1 MKQTLRSKYGTIRLN
16 KKNHRVIT
24 DEAFDGLKKSLMR
37 DPCFLRLDRLIV
49 DENGV
54 TLGGNQRF
62 KAFLRFREERIWE
75 WLDGET
81 DEKKKR
87 QWHKTW
93 DWLNSTDP
101 KIPDEWVVKAEH
113 EDGSNLT
120 KEEKDRLALID
131 NSPEGISGTNDYAAM
146 VEGFSL
152 DLLRDVGIDLAK
164 IELPEETR
172 EEFEGKAAE
181 EIETESPIGEESE
194 TLKDL
199 HRKRDESK
207 KKFEDMADF
216 GFYAV
221 LVFMTNDQRKAFG
234 KWCAD
239 HDVRA
244 KYSGMYV
251 NGEDFAQAVKIKLPK
266 DTGAAIRERLPN
278 AVLESMTLDGGR
290 SPDEDETQ
298 NQEEI
303 TE

>member
-1 MKQTLRSKYGTIRLN
+1 MKQTLRSKYGTIRLLPGN
-16 KKNHRVIT
+16 PRTIT
-24 DEAFDGLKKSLMR
+24 DEAFTGLKNSIER
-37 DPCFLRLDRLIV
+37 DGDFMALRPIIV
-49 DENGV
+49 DEGGGV
-54 TLGGNQRF
+54 IGGNQRF
-62 KAFLRFREERIWE
+62 KALRD
-75 WLDGET
+75 LGYDY
-81 DEKKKR
+81 
-87 QWHKTW
+87 
-93 DWLNSTDP
+93 
-101 KIPDEWVVKAEH
+101 IPDEWIKQATH
-113 EDGSNLT
+113 EDGSPLT
-120 KEEKDRLALID
+120 EEEKQRFILID

-290 SPDEDETQ
+290 SPDEEDEGEPDDAEPD
-298 NQEEI
+298 EE
-303 TE
+303 

>member
-1 MKQTLRSKYGTIRLN
+1 MKQTLQSKYGPIRLLKGN
-16 KKNHRVIT
+16 PRIIT
-24 DEAFDGLKKSLMR
+24 DEAFTGLKNSIER
-37 DPCFLRLDRLIV
+37 DGDFMALRPIIV
-49 DENGV
+49 DEDGV
-54 TLGGNQRF
+54 VIGGNQRF
-62 KAFLRFREERIWE
+62 KALRDLGYDR
-75 WLDGET
+75 
-81 DEKKKR
+81 
-87 QWHKTW
+87 
-93 DWLNSTDP
+93 
-101 KIPDEWVVKAEH
+101 IPDEWIKQATH
-113 EDGSNLT
+113 EDGSPLT
-120 KEEKDRLALID
+120 DEEKQRFILID

-216 GFYAV
+216 GFYAI
-221 LVFMTNDQRKAFG
+221 LVFMSNDQRKAFG

-290 SPDEDETQ
+290 SPDDEKEPDA
-298 NQEEI
+298 EEPD
-303 TE
+303 EE

>member
-1 MKQTLRSKYGTIRLN
+1 MKQTLKSKYGTIRLLPGN
-16 KKNHRVIT
+16 PRTIT
-24 DEAFDGLKKSLMR
+24 DEAFTGLKNSIER
-37 DPCFLRLDRLIV
+37 DKDFMALRPIIV
-49 DENGV
+49 DEDGV
-54 TLGGNQRF
+54 VIGGNQRF
-62 KAFLRFREERIWE
+62 KALRDLGYDR
-75 WLDGET
+75 
-81 DEKKKR
+81 
-87 QWHKTW
+87 
-93 DWLNSTDP
+93 
-101 KIPDEWVVKAEH
+101 IPDEWIKQATH
-113 EDGSNLT
+113 EDGSPLT
-120 KEEKDRLALID
+120 EEEKQRFILID

-164 IELPEETR
+164 IELSEETR

-290 SPDEDETQ
+290 SADQETQ

>member
-1 MKQTLRSKYGTIRLN
+1 MKQTLRSKYGTIRLLPGN
-16 KKNHRVIT
+16 PRTIT
-24 DEAFDGLKKSLMR
+24 DEAFTGLKNSIER
-37 DPCFLRLDRLIV
+37 DKDFMALRPIIV
-49 DENGV
+49 DEGGV
-54 TLGGNQRF
+54 VIGGNQRF
-62 KAFLRFREERIWE
+62 KALRDLGYDR
-75 WLDGET
+75 
-81 DEKKKR
+81 
-87 QWHKTW
+87 
-93 DWLNSTDP
+93 
-101 KIPDEWVVKAEH
+101 IPDEWIKQATH
-113 EDGSNLT
+113 EDGSCLT
-120 KEEKDRLALID
+120 EEEKQRFILID

-221 LVFMTNDQRKAFG
+221 LVFMSNDQRKAFG

-290 SPDEDETQ
+290 SPDDEGEPDAEGPD
-298 NQEEI
+298 EE
-303 TE
+303 

>member
-1 MKQTLRSKYGTIRLN
+1 MKQTLQSKYGPIRLLKGN
-16 KKNHRVIT
+16 PRIIT
-24 DEAFDGLKKSLMR
+24 DEAFTGLKNSIER
-37 DPCFLRLDRLIV
+37 DGDFMALRPIIV
-49 DENGV
+49 DEGGV
-54 TLGGNQRF
+54 VIGGNQRF
-62 KAFLRFREERIWE
+62 KALRDLGYDR
-75 WLDGET
+75 
-81 DEKKKR
+81 
-87 QWHKTW
+87 
-93 DWLNSTDP
+93 
-101 KIPDEWVVKAEH
+101 IPDEWIKQATH
-113 EDGSNLT
+113 EDGSPLT
-120 KEEKDRLALID
+120 DEEKQRFILID

-221 LVFMTNDQRKAFG
+221 LVFMSNDQRKAFG

-290 SPDEDETQ
+290 SPDDEVEPDDAEPD
-298 NQEEI
+298 EE
-303 TE
+303 

>member
-1 MKQTLRSKYGTIRLN
+1 MKQTLQSKYGPIRLLKGN
-16 KKNHRVIT
+16 PRIIT
-24 DEAFDGLKKSLMR
+24 DEAFTGLKNSIER
-37 DPCFLRLDRLIV
+37 DKDFMALRPIIV
-49 DENGV
+49 DEGGV
-54 TLGGNQRF
+54 VIGGNQRF
-62 KAFLRFREERIWE
+62 KALRD
-75 WLDGET
+75 LGYDY
-81 DEKKKR
+81 
-87 QWHKTW
+87 
-93 DWLNSTDP
+93 
-101 KIPDEWVVKAEH
+101 IPDEWIKQATH
-113 EDGSNLT
+113 EDGSCLT
-120 KEEKDRLALID
+120 EEEKQRFILID

-221 LVFMTNDQRKAFG
+221 LVFMSNDQRKAFG

-290 SPDEDETQ
+290 SPDEEDEGEPDDAEPD
-298 NQEEI
+298 EE
-303 TE
+303 

>member
-1 MKQTLRSKYGTIRLN
+1 MKQTLQSKYGPIRLLKGN
-16 KKNHRVIT
+16 PRTIT
-24 DEAFDGLKKSLMR
+24 DEAFTGLKNSIER
-37 DPCFLRLDRLIV
+37 DKDFMALRPIIV
-49 DENGV
+49 DEDGV
-54 TLGGNQRF
+54 VIGGNQRF
-62 KAFLRFREERIWE
+62 KALRDLGYDR
-75 WLDGET
+75 
-81 DEKKKR
+81 
-87 QWHKTW
+87 
-93 DWLNSTDP
+93 
-101 KIPDEWVVKAEH
+101 IPDEWIKQATH
-113 EDGSNLT
+113 EDGSCLT
-120 KEEKDRLALID
+120 EEEKQRFILID

-221 LVFMTNDQRKAFG
+221 LVFMSNDQRKAFG

-290 SPDEDETQ
+290 SPDDEVEPDDAEPD
-298 NQEEI
+298 EE
-303 TE
+303 

>member
-1 MKQTLRSKYGTIRLN
+1 MKQTLRSKYGTIRLLPGN
-16 KKNHRVIT
+16 PRTIT
-24 DEAFDGLKKSLMR
+24 DEAFTGLKNSIER
-37 DPCFLRLDRLIV
+37 DRDFMALRPIIV
-49 DENGV
+49 DEGGV
-54 TLGGNQRF
+54 VIGGNQRF
-62 KAFLRFREERIWE
+62 KALRD
-75 WLDGET
+75 LGYDY
-81 DEKKKR
+81 
-87 QWHKTW
+87 
-93 DWLNSTDP
+93 
-101 KIPDEWVVKAEH
+101 IPDDWIKQAKH
-113 EDGSNLT
+113 EDGSCLT
-120 KEEKDRLALID
+120 EEEKQRFILID

-251 NGEDFAQAVKIKLPK
+251 NGEDFAKAVKIKLPK

-290 SPDEDETQ
+290 SPDDEGEPET
-298 NQEEI
+298 EEPD
-303 TE
+303 EA

>member
-1 MKQTLRSKYGTIRLN
+1 MKQTLRSKYGTIRLLPGN
-16 KKNHRVIT
+16 PRTIT
-24 DEAFDGLKKSLMR
+24 DEAFTGLKNSIER
-37 DPCFLRLDRLIV
+37 DKDFMALRPIIV
-49 DENGV
+49 DEGGV
-54 TLGGNQRF
+54 VIGGNQRF
-62 KAFLRFREERIWE
+62 KALRDLGYDR
-75 WLDGET
+75 
-81 DEKKKR
+81 
-87 QWHKTW
+87 
-93 DWLNSTDP
+93 
-101 KIPDEWVVKAEH
+101 IPDEWIKQATH
-113 EDGSNLT
+113 EDGSPLT
-120 KEEKDRLALID
+120 EEEKQRFILID

-221 LVFMTNDQRKAFG
+221 LVFMSNDQRKAFG

-251 NGEDFAQAVKIKLPK
+251 NGEDFAHAVKIKLPK

-290 SPDEDETQ
+290 SPDDEDEGEPDDAEPD
-298 NQEEI
+298 EE
-303 TE
+303 

>member
-1 MKQTLRSKYGTIRLN
+1 MKQTLQSKYGPIRLLKGN
-16 KKNHRVIT
+16 PRIIT
-24 DEAFDGLKKSLMR
+24 DEAFTGLKNSIER
-37 DPCFLRLDRLIV
+37 DGDFMALRPIIV
-49 DENGV
+49 DEGGV
-54 TLGGNQRF
+54 VIGGNQRF
-62 KAFLRFREERIWE
+62 KALRDLGYDR
-75 WLDGET
+75 
-81 DEKKKR
+81 
-87 QWHKTW
+87 
-93 DWLNSTDP
+93 
-101 KIPDEWVVKAEH
+101 IPDEWIKQATH
-113 EDGSNLT
+113 EDGSPLT
-120 KEEKDRLALID
+120 EEEKQRFILID

-172 EEFEGKAAE
+172 EEFEGKAEE

-221 LVFMTNDQRKAFG
+221 LVFMSNDQRKAFG

-290 SPDEDETQ
+290 SPDDEGEPD
-298 NQEEI
+298 NEEPD
-303 TE
+303 EE

>member
-1 MKQTLRSKYGTIRLN
+1 MKQTLRSKYGTIRLLPGN
-16 KKNHRVIT
+16 PRTIT
-24 DEAFDGLKKSLMR
+24 DEAFTGLKNSIER
-37 DPCFLRLDRLIV
+37 DGDFMALRPIIV
-49 DENGV
+49 DEGGV
-54 TLGGNQRF
+54 VIGGNQRF
-62 KAFLRFREERIWE
+62 KALRDLGYDR
-75 WLDGET
+75 
-81 DEKKKR
+81 
-87 QWHKTW
+87 
-93 DWLNSTDP
+93 
-101 KIPDEWVVKAEH
+101 IPDEWIKQATH
-113 EDGSNLT
+113 EDGSPLT
-120 KEEKDRLALID
+120 DEEKQRFILID

-221 LVFMTNDQRKAFG
+221 LVFMSNDQRKAFG

-290 SPDEDETQ
+290 SPDDEGEPDDAEPD
-298 NQEEI
+298 EE
-303 TE
+303 

>member
-1 MKQTLRSKYGTIRLN
+1 MKQTLQSKYGPIRLLKGN
-16 KKNHRVIT
+16 PRIIT
-24 DEAFDGLKKSLMR
+24 DEAFTGLKNSIER
-37 DPCFLRLDRLIV
+37 DKDFMALRPIIV
-49 DENGV
+49 DEGGV
-54 TLGGNQRF
+54 VIGGNQRF
-62 KAFLRFREERIWE
+62 KALRDLGYDR
-75 WLDGET
+75 
-81 DEKKKR
+81 
-87 QWHKTW
+87 
-93 DWLNSTDP
+93 
-101 KIPDEWVVKAEH
+101 IPDEWIKQATH
-113 EDGSNLT
+113 EDGSPLT
-120 KEEKDRLALID
+120 DEEKQRFILID

-207 KKFEDMADF
+207 NKFEDMADF

-221 LVFMTNDQRKAFG
+221 LVFMSNDQRKAFG

-290 SPDEDETQ
+290 SPDDEVEPDA
-298 NQEEI
+298 EEPD
-303 TE
+303 EK

>member
-1 MKQTLRSKYGTIRLN
+1 MKQTLQSKYGPIRLLKGN
-16 KKNHRVIT
+16 PRTIT
-24 DEAFDGLKKSLMR
+24 DEAFTGLKNSIER
-37 DPCFLRLDRLIV
+37 DGDFMALRPIIV
-49 DENGV
+49 DEGGV
-54 TLGGNQRF
+54 VIGGNQRF
-62 KAFLRFREERIWE
+62 KALRDLGYDR
-75 WLDGET
+75 
-81 DEKKKR
+81 
-87 QWHKTW
+87 
-93 DWLNSTDP
+93 
-101 KIPDEWVVKAEH
+101 IPDEWIKQATH
-113 EDGSNLT
+113 EDGSPLT
-120 KEEKDRLALID
+120 DEEKQRFILID

-194 TLKDL
+194 TLKEL

-207 KKFEDMADF
+207 KKFEDMTDF

-221 LVFMTNDQRKAFG
+221 LVFMSNDQRKAFG
-234 KWCAD
+234 RWCAD

-290 SPDEDETQ
+290 SPCNEGEPDNEEPDEE
-298 NQEEI
+298 
-303 TE
+303 

>member
-1 MKQTLRSKYGTIRLN
+1 MKQTLRSKYGTIRLLPGN
-16 KKNHRVIT
+16 PRTIT
-24 DEAFDGLKKSLMR
+24 DEAFTGLKNSIER
-37 DPCFLRLDRLIV
+37 DKDFMALRPIIV
-49 DENGV
+49 DEGGV
-54 TLGGNQRF
+54 VIGGNQRF
-62 KAFLRFREERIWE
+62 KALRD
-75 WLDGET
+75 LGYDY
-81 DEKKKR
+81 
-87 QWHKTW
+87 
-93 DWLNSTDP
+93 
-101 KIPDEWVVKAEH
+101 IPDEWIKQAKH
-113 EDGSNLT
+113 EDGSCLT
-120 KEEKDRLALID
+120 EEEKQRFILID

-172 EEFEGKAAE
+172 EEFEGKAAD

-221 LVFMTNDQRKAFG
+221 LVFMSNDQRKAFG

-290 SPDEDETQ
+290 SADQETQ

>member
-1 MKQTLRSKYGTIRLN
+1 MKQTLRSKYGTIRLLPGN
-16 KKNHRVIT
+16 PRTIT
-24 DEAFDGLKKSLMR
+24 DEAFVGLKNSIER
-37 DPCFLRLDRLIV
+37 DRDFMALRPIIV
-49 DENGV
+49 DEGGV
-54 TLGGNQRF
+54 VIGGNQRF
-62 KAFLRFREERIWE
+62 KALRD
-75 WLDGET
+75 LGYDY
-81 DEKKKR
+81 
-87 QWHKTW
+87 
-93 DWLNSTDP
+93 
-101 KIPDEWVVKAEH
+101 IPDDWIKQAKH
-113 EDGSNLT
+113 EDGSPLT
-120 KEEKDRLALID
+120 EEEKQRFILID

-221 LVFMTNDQRKAFG
+221 LVFMSNDQRKAFG

-290 SPDEDETQ
+290 SPDDEGEPDA
-298 NQEEI
+298 EEPD
-303 TE
+303 EE